1 MKTTI
6 HKSHKTLVSAIK
18 DLSTGDIIVELP
30 DELTKEDL
38 KDMNE
43 LMSVIYRFMTQE
55 DWRLNHD
62 N

>member
-1 MKTTI
+1 MT
-6 HKSHKTLVSAIK
+6 
-18 DLSTGDIIVELP
+18 VEFP

-43 LMSVIYRFMTQE
+43 LMSVIYRFIAQE